1 MPNYFYKAKNIKG
14 EEKQGFLE
22 AVNSSHLA
30 RMLREQEYFLISADD
45 KSLEKK
51 KKKFALNIFERMLGV
66 SMKEKLFFTK
76 NLALMI
82 KTGVPL
88 PRSFEILIKQAKSKK
103 FKEILKEISQNII
116 KGQNLSEAL
125 SHFPE
130 IFPKIY
136 QETLKVGEETGKI
149 EDSLNILAK
158 QMEREYNLKTQIK
171 TAMVYPLVVLLTAV
185 FIGIVMFA
193 FVVPNLKVVFSELKV
208 KLPFTTKAMFF
219 FSEFLIKEW
228 PLVISICFILFFVLA
243 VFLKKGKGG
252 KIISKIILIIPVL
265 SKISKDI
272 NSALTL
278 RILSSL
284 FAAGVPIVYSL
295 EITSGSL
302 GNFYF
307 KSALLE
313 AANLVKKGKKFSQ
326 ALEPYENLYS
336 PLVLEM
342 IKVGEETGETS
353 QVLETL
359 ADFYEKEVNATLEKL
374 SSIIEPLL
382 ILTIGAIVGFF
393 AVSMLQPIFS
403 IVGGM

>member
-22 AVNSSHLA
+22 AINFSHLA
-30 RMLREQEYFLISADD
+30 QLLREQEYFLIFADD

-51 KKKFALNIFERMLGV
+51 KKKFEWNIFSGLFRI
-66 SMKEKLFFTK
+66 SMKERLFFTK

-88 PRSFEILIKQAKSKK
+88 PRAFEILIRQAKAKK
-103 FKEILKEISQNII
+103 FKEIIKKVSQNII
-116 KGQNLSEAL
+116 KGESLSEAL

-130 IFPKIY
+130 TFPLLF

-149 EDSLNILAK
+149 EDSLNILAR
-158 QMEREYNLKTQIK
+158 QMEREYNLKSQIK
-171 TAMVYPLVVLLTAV
+171 TAMVYPLVVLFVGLI
-185 FIGIVMFA
+185 IGIMMFA
-193 FVVPNLKVVFSELKV
+193 FVVPNLKVVFEEFKV
-208 KLPFTTKAMFF
+208 NLPFATKTMFF
-219 FSEFLIKEW
+219 FSDFLIKQW
-228 PLVISICFILFFVLA
+228 FPVILICFVLI
-243 VFLKKGKGG
+243 FIITMGLKKGKGG
-252 KIISKIILIIPVL
+252 KFISKIILITPIL

-272 NSALTL
+272 NSALML

-284 FAAGVPIVYSL
+284 FAAGVPIIYSL
-295 EITSGSL
+295 KITSGSL

-307 KSALLE
+307 KSSLIE

-326 ALEPYENLYS
+326 ALEQYENLFS

-374 SSIIEPLL
+374 SSIIEPIL
-382 ILTIGAIVGFF
+382 IVVIGAVVGFF
-393 AVSMLQPIFS
+393 AISMLQPIFS
-403 IVGGM
+403 ITSGI

>member
-14 EEKQGFLE
+14 EEKQGFFE
-22 AVNSSHLA
+22 APNTSHLTHL
-30 RMLREQEYFLISADD
+30 LREQGYFLISADD
-45 KSLEKK
+45 KNLEKK
-51 KKKFALNIFERMLGV
+51 KKKYDLDIFGGLFGV

-88 PRSFEILIKQAKSKK
+88 PRAFEILIRQAKIKK
-103 FKEILKEISQNII
+103 FKEVLKEISQNII
-116 KGQNLSEAL
+116 KGENLSKAL
-125 SHFPE
+125 SCFPE

-136 QETLKVGEETGKI
+136 WETLKIGEETGKI

-158 QMEREYNLKTQIK
+158 QMEREYNLKSQIK
-171 TAMVYPLVVLLTAV
+171 AAMVYPLVVLFVGLT
-185 FIGIVMFA
+185 IGIIMFA

-219 FSEFLIKEW
+219 FSEFIIKEW
-228 PLVISICFILFFVLA
+228 FSVVLICLILFVVLTFA
-243 VFLKKGKGG
+243 LKKGRSD
-252 KIISKIILIIPVL
+252 KIISKVILNTPVL

-278 RILSSL
+278 RVLSSL

-302 GNFYF
+302 SNFYF
-307 KSALLE
+307 KQALAE
-313 AANLVKKGKKFSQ
+313 AAKLVKKGQKLSQ
-326 ALEPYENLYS
+326 ALESYENLYS

-353 QVLETL
+353 QVLEVL
-359 ADFYEKEVNATLEKL
+359 ANFYEKEVNSTLQKL

-382 ILTIGAIVGFF
+382 ILIIGVIVGFF
-393 AVSMLQPIFS
+393 AISMLQPIFS